1 MNNWLLYKLLPYA
14 LQTSKRIKCSKVQDV
29 LHNCGQ
35 NAEKIPVRQR
45 ARDIDHCGRLSD
57 AIRAQAAAFKKNPVI
72 TTDFNYFWLNINL
85 HVGKTH

>member
-1 MNNWLLYKLLPYA
+1 MPLPHLKSKNLTAKHPMKLYKLLPYA

-35 NAEKIPVRQR
+35 NAKKIPVRQR

-57 AIRAQAAAFKKNPVI
+57 AIRAQAAALKKSC
-72 TTDFNYFWLNINL
+72 NYY
-85 HVGKTH
+85 